1 MHAMTTTTEH
11 AARRAARALCLAA
24 AALAAACSS
33 LPAPPPPV
41 AVYDFG
47 PGAGAAPRDAGA
59 PLPPI
64 ALADVDVADPGTGG
78 AALHYRLAYANAQ
91 QLRPY
96 TRARWSQPP
105 AALLQQA
112 LAERLGRRRAVLWG
126 EDGLATQLAPGRM
139 PVVLRVQLQEFS
151 QVFDT
156 EQASA
161 AVLRVRAQ
169 LSDADSHGET
179 LVAQQQFTVRRP
191 AATPDADGGARA
203 LAEAS
208 AQLADELAAWLRAQG
223 R

>member
-47 PGAGAAPRDAGA
+47 PGTGAAPQDAGAA
-59 PLPPI
+59 LPPI

-139 PVVLRVQLQEFS
+139 PAVLRVQLQEFS

-169 LSDADSHGET
+169 LSDADSLGET

-191 AATPDADGGARA
+191 AATPDAAGGARA